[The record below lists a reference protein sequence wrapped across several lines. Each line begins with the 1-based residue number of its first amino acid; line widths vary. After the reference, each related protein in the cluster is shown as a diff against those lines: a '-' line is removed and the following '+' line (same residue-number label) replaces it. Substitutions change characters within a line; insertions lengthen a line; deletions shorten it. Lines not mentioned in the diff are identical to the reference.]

1 MSLEQPCRGAP
12 EKLLGGLLSQAPGAS
27 EAEQE
32 LPTEAFLLALLS
44 LPKMGPAR
52 MSRLLEEASPT
63 QIWER
68 LLRGE
73 AKAIAEIAKVAEKTS
88 QNWLTAT
95 ATVDVVEVWRR
106 HCASGVRVLQHGDS
120 CYPWRLE
127 EDPDP
132 PPALF
137 TKGDLAILN
146 NPTITIVGTRTC
158 TRYGADIAFELGKAA
173 AQRGVAVVSGLATG
187 IDAAAHSGAFEI
199 GDARV
204 VGVVGSGLDKIY
216 PRSNGTLWRTVA
228 ERGLMISEAPL
239 GVSPE
244 RWRFPARNRVM
255 AGLADV
261 CVVVESHAE
270 GGALTTAIEAAKRG
284 RAVMAVPGPI
294 RSSSSAGT
302 NRLIADGAAVL
313 CDVAD
318 IFVALDM
325 EAAALPGRQ
334 STFEE
339 AVTVPDDGASDSELL
354 QAFDWMPITLDTLVE
369 RVGDDPGEVAAALE
383 DLLASGK
390 VVQRGLWY
398 ERAVLA

>member
-1 MSLEQPCRGAP
+1 MSLEQPCHGGS
-12 EKLLGGLLSQAPGAS
+12 EKPLEGLLAKSPGAL
-27 EAEQE
+27 EVEHE
-32 LPTEAFLLALLS
+32 LPAEAFLVALLCLS
-44 LPKMGPAR
+44 KMGPAR
-52 MSRLLEEASPT
+52 MSRLLEEAAPA
-63 QIWER
+63 QIWEK

-73 AKAIAEIAKVAEKTS
+73 TKAIAEVAKVAETTS
-88 QNWLTAT
+88 QNWLNA
-95 ATVDVVEVWRR
+95 AAKVDVAEVWSR
-106 HCASGVRVLQHGDS
+106 HCASGVRVLQHGGD

-127 EDPDP
+127 EDPEP
-132 PPALF
+132 PLALF

-146 NPTITIVGTRTC
+146 HPTITIVGTRTC
-158 TRYGADIAFELGKAA
+158 TRYGADVAFELGKAA
-173 AQRGVAVVSGLATG
+173 AQRGVAVISGLAAG

-199 GDARV
+199 DEARV

-325 EAAALPGRQ
+325 EAAASLGRQ
-334 STFEE
+334 SISEE
-339 AVTVPDDGASDSELL
+339 AATAPDDAGPDSELL
-354 QAFDWMPITLDTLVE
+354 KAFDWMPITLDTLVE
-369 RVGDDPGEVAAALE
+369 RVGHDPGEVAAALE
-383 DLLASGK
+383 ELIAAGK

-398 ERAVLA
+398 ERAVSA